1 MMNKFYMIVW
11 ISVLAGKIS
20 GQNGIDVP
28 ICKDEIHLSHLES
41 KKYAQ
46 ILAHRANPKTQN
58 YDLIYQR
65 LELEIDPSKAYI
77 RGRVTVHFVPREDSF
92 QIIHLDFSDALS
104 VNKLARAGADL
115 QHYFADSATLAVVL
129 NETIPAGK
137 ADSIL
142 IEYEGIPRSEGF
154 GSFVQ
159 SDHNGTPVLWTLSE
173 PYGARSWWPCKQDL
187 DDKIDS
193 LDVLVTSPAGFRTAS
208 NGILVSESQSS
219 DKTICHWRHRYPIA
233 AYLVGIA
240 VTNYEVFTDS
250 VRLESGDK
258 MAIVNY
264 VYPESLPTV
273 RSQAFDVVEVMQ
285 LFNRLFGDYPFAREQ
300 YGQAQ
305 FGWGG
310 GIEHQTMSFVGAFPY
325 ELLAHELAHQWFGN
339 QITCGNWEDIWL
351 NEGFATYLSGLCYQ
365 YLRPEWWELFLAQRM
380 ERVTREPGGTLKV
393 DDPTS
398 VARIF
403 NNRLSYAKGAM
414 VLHMLRWILG
424 DEIFFKSI
432 RDYLKDPSLSYGYAR
447 TSDLQRHLEETSG
460 RNLSGFFDDWY
471 SGEGYP
477 VYQLSW
483 TMEKNGLAIQLLQT
497 NAHSSDRFFEL
508 PLPIGIYG
516 NGRDSILVLDQNLP
530 KQNFFLPMDWVVDSV
545 AIDPDRWIITAG
557 NTVLK
562 LPVSTSNPE
571 RKSAISLWPLPADQ
585 FVHYA
590 ISDFSAPLE
599 IILSDAM
606 GNAVFKQQLTEEK
619 GILDLQEL
627 PAGLYILQGSNAR
640 GKFCQKIILK

>member
-1 MMNKFYMIVW
+1 
-11 ISVLAGKIS
+11 
-20 GQNGIDVP
+20 
-28 ICKDEIHLSHLES
+28 
-41 KKYAQ
+41 
-46 ILAHRANPKTQN
+46 
-58 YDLIYQR
+58 
-65 LELEIDPSKAYI
+65 
-77 RGRVTVHFVPREDSF
+77 
-92 QIIHLDFSDALS
+92 
-104 VNKLARAGADL
+104 
-115 QHYFADSATLAVVL
+115 
-129 NETIPAGK
+129 
-137 ADSIL
+137 
-142 IEYEGIPRSEGF
+142 
-154 GSFVQ
+154 
-159 SDHNGTPVLWTLSE
+159 
-173 PYGARSWWPCKQDL
+173 
-187 DDKIDS
+187 
-193 LDVLVTSPAGFRTAS
+193 
-208 NGILVSESQSS
+208 
-219 DKTICHWRHRYPIA
+219 
-233 AYLVGIA
+233 
-240 VTNYEVFTDS
+240 
-250 VRLESGDK
+250 
-258 MAIVNY
+258 
-264 VYPESLPTV
+264 
-273 RSQAFDVVEVMQ
+273 
-285 LFNRLFGDYPFAREQ
+285 
-300 YGQAQ
+300 
-305 FGWGG
+305 
-310 GIEHQTMSFVGAFPY
+310 
-325 ELLAHELAHQWFGN
+325 
-339 QITCGNWEDIWL
+339 
-351 NEGFATYLSGLCYQ
+351 
-365 YLRPEWWELFLAQRM
+365 M

-530 KQNFFLPMDWVVDSV
+530 KQNFFLPMDWAVDSV

-562 LPVSTSNPE
+562 LPVNTTDHKDNF
-571 RKSAISLWPLPADQ
+571 AISLWPLPADQ

-606 GNAVFKQQLTEEK
+606 GNALLKQQLTEEK
-619 GILDLQEL
+619 GILDVQEL